1 MPLRGGTARGSFRA
15 SRDFQLRADTRKS
28 PVALRSSPRILRGQR
43 PLPAPQP
50 RYLPAAPRGGQ
61 VPAPSPPRK
70 LRAWER
76 AQSCAERKDAR
87 GAACPPPPGFGL
99 CFLGGREEGR
109 LLGPGEA
116 AGPDAAGRAAA
127 RGAAGDARRAER
139 GGAAE
144 PGQLCLP
151 RRIPA
156 VRASLISVSFLFLLL
171 FKREGVANCDL
182 SQRLFPLWFFLLFF
196 FFFPPPSAHFPLPLR
211 QPAPSFPL

>member
-1 MPLRGGTARGSFRA
+1 MTFI
-15 SRDFQLRADTRKS
+15 
-28 PVALRSSPRILRGQR
+28 SSDHRVSKQ
-43 PLPAPQP
+43 LPAV
-50 RYLPAAPRGGQ
+50 PRGGQ

-76 AQSCAERKDAR
+76 APSCAERKDAR

-127 RGAAGDARRAER
+127 RGAAGAARRAER

-156 VRASLISVSFLFLLL
+156 VRTSLIFVRVGFLFLLL
-171 FKREGVANCDL
+171 FKREGVANCDPF
-182 SQRLFPLWFFLLFF
+182 QRLFPL
-196 FFFPPPSAHFPLPLR
+196 
-211 QPAPSFPL
+211 